1 MARPKKSDFYKLRWH
16 RLGLNET
23 RTATLLGVTVEDVLN
38 WDIEGA
44 PAMAERLLCLW
55 DLKEISL
62 DGWHGA
68 RFQRGVLVY
77 HGKRWT
83 PDTLLRLSDES
94 DALQLAKAQLAT
106 LNTWQGLLTVSVH
119 KAVDDMRRYLRRRG
133 LSLN

>member
-16 RLGLNET
+16 RLGLNEA
-23 RTATLLGVTVEDVLN
+23 RTAALLGVNVEDVKQ
-38 WDIEGA
+38 WDNEGA
-44 PAMAERLLCLW
+44 PAMAERLLLLY
-55 DLKEISL
+55 DLKEISVE
-62 DGWHGA
+62 GWHGA

-94 DALQLAKAQLAT
+94 DALQLAQEQIAT

-119 KAVDDMRRYLRRRG
+119 KAVDDVRRYLKRRG
-133 LSLN
+133 LLLN

>member
-16 RLGLNET
+16 RLGLNEA
-23 RTATLLGVTVEDVLN
+23 RTAALLGVTVEDVLN

-44 PAMAERLLCLW
+44 PAIAERLLCLW

-83 PDTLLRLSDES
+83 PDTLSRLSDES

>member
-23 RTATLLGVTVEDVLN
+23 RTATLLGVTVDDVKQ
-38 WDIEGA
+38 WDNEGA
-44 PAMAERLLCLW
+44 PAIAERLLCLW

-83 PDTLLRLSDES
+83 PDTLQRLSDES
-94 DALQLAKAQLAT
+94 DSLQLAQAQLAT
-106 LNTWQGLLTVSVH
+106 FRTWRGLITAFVD
-119 KAVDDMRRYLRRRG
+119 KAVNDVRRYLRRRG